1 MSLAKVEIEFDD
13 NDKISSLKING
24 TDLTD
29 AATDKKINIAE
40 GSKRLITL
48 ELACDEINIKRKG
61 DATNNATS
69 NPSTTT

>member
-1 MSLAKVEIEFDD
+1 MALAKVDIEFDD
-13 NDKISSLKING
+13 NDKIYSLKING

-48 ELACDEINIKRKG
+48 ELACDEINVKKKG
-61 DATNNATS
+61 DADKNATS
-69 NPSTTT
+69 DSTGAP

>member
-29 AATDKKINIAE
+29 
-40 GSKRLITL
+40 SKRLITL
-48 ELACDEINIKRKG
+48 ELACDEINVKRKG
-61 DATNNATS
+61 DSSTNATS
-69 NPSTTT
+69 DTTTAS